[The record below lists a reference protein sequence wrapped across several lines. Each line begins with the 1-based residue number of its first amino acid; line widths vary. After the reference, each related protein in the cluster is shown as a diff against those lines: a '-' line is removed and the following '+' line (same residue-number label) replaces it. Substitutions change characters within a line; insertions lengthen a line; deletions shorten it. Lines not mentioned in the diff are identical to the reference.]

1 MPTADSDSQLPLDLG
16 ALTSTAPTGKA
27 ARKRKQDLAL
37 SAPGRVE
44 RVTSREAFTRAIF
57 AVGGNEKTIQF
68 ASGLLYRIAF
78 DLSAKKLYQYF
89 GVSDG
94 NRDGLPE
101 IVQNVVMIHELLN
114 AAAIRKLVIPVAT
127 EQADINNIVYATV
140 RRQSHAT
147 ERFLIS
153 VNLFTRSER
162 LLQDPDQAQLPTPPI
177 TLDTEYG
184 PMSVEVVEVF
194 NESDIPF

>member
-1 MPTADSDSQLPLDLG
+1 MPLDLG
-16 ALTSTAPTGKA
+16 ALTPTAPTGKP
-27 ARKRKQDLAL
+27 ARKRKQDPAL

-68 ASGLLYRIAF
+68 ASGILYRIAF
-78 DLSAKKLYQYF
+78 DLSAKELYQYF
-89 GVSDG
+89 GVPDG

-114 AAAIRKLVIPVAT
+114 TAAIRKLVIPAET
-127 EQADINNIVYATV
+127 EQTDINSIVYATV

-147 ERFLIS
+147 ERFLVS

-162 LLQDPDQAQLPTPPI
+162 LLKDPDPTQTPSQPI
-177 TLDTEYG
+177 RLDTKYG